1 MYIVVNKFKDLED
14 NEYLYDVGKL
24 YPHEKKDVTEE
35 RIKELST
42 KKNKLKKVLIKEV
55 NISDLNQEQLCEVAM
70 IEGIDLNKLIL
81 EKLNSTNNQLEDNQE
96 LKEVQ
101 NQAKELGVDFSDDT
115 SIEELNKLIEKKL
128 KEKNEIGK

>member
-14 NEYLYDVGKL
+14 NEYLYDVGKV
-24 YPHEKKDVTEE
+24 YPHEKKDVKEE

-55 NISDLNQEQLCEVAM
+55 DISDLDQDQLCEVAT
-70 IEGIDLNKLIL
+70 IEGIDLKMLIL
-81 EKLNSTNNQLEDNQE
+81 EKLNSADEKTEDNQE

-101 NQAKELGVDFSDDT
+101 EKATELGIEFSNDM
-115 SIEELNKLIEKKL
+115 SVEELNKLVEKKS
-128 KEKNEIGK
+128 KDK

>member
-14 NEYLYDVGKL
+14 NEYLYDVGKV
-24 YPHEKKDVTEE
+24 YPHEKKDVKEE

-55 NISDLNQEQLCEVAM
+55 DISELNSEQLCEVAT
-70 IEGIDLNKLIL
+70 IEGIDLSALIL
-81 EKLNSTNNQLEDNQE
+81 EKLNSADEKTEDNQE

-101 NQAKELGVDFSDDT
+101 EKATELGIEFSNDM
-115 SIEELNKLIEKKL
+115 SVEELNKLIE
-128 KEKNEIGK
+128 EKTKDK

>member
-14 NEYLYDVGKL
+14 NEYLYDVGKV
-24 YPHEKKDVTEE
+24 YPHEKKDVKEE

-55 NISDLNQEQLCEVAM
+55 DISELNSEQLCEVAM
-70 IEGIDLNKLIL
+70 IEDIDLSALIL
-81 EKLNSTNNQLEDNQE
+81 EKLNSADEKTEDNQE

-101 NQAKELGVDFSDDT
+101 EKATELGIEFSNDM
-115 SIEELNKLIEKKL
+115 SVEELNKLIE
-128 KEKNEIGK
+128 EKTKDK

>member
-14 NEYLYDVGKL
+14 NEYLYDDGKV
-24 YPHEKKDVTEE
+24 YPHEKKDVKEE

-55 NISDLNQEQLCEVAM
+55 DISDIDQEQLCEVDM
-70 IEGIDLNKLIL
+70 IEGIDLSVLIL
-81 EKLNSTNNQLEDNQE
+81 ERLNSADEKTEDNQE

-101 NQAKELGVDFSDDT
+101 EKATELGIEFSNDM
-115 SIEELNKLIEKKL
+115 SVEELNKLIE
-128 KEKNEIGK
+128 EKTKDK